1 MFHKSLRK
9 HLINKNNIINV
20 CFDKELLADVNNKI
34 AWLVSQGNI
43 DHKRGEVFLGLNCVY
58 YGLKSCII
66 ITVDIV
72 PLYIPGFIQVIQDTI
87 QILLKYRAVNYLVAV
102 KPRR

>member
-43 DHKRGEVFLGLNCVY
+43 DHKR
-58 YGLKSCII
+58 
-66 ITVDIV
+66 
-72 PLYIPGFIQVIQDTI
+72 
-87 QILLKYRAVNYLVAV
+87 
-102 KPRR
+102 